1 MASYFLAAGADGCYR
16 SQNRSDVTVN
26 CADLAGSPRVIEWPS
41 SLSAQQR
48 THLTGQWLNEP
59 DGLLYDEWIPDE
71 WLLRAYAT
79 PAMAAVDLKR
89 GELGSRVFE
98 IEADPVVLGRSIRV
112 VIPELGL
119 AGVRQFRVG
128 REVPGWWLYGPRGS
142 DVLTLLRQYHQ
153 PNVMERVLAAA
164 LDHQAAWRSHVPV
177 TFLADVLAVADA
189 TRRVGAVTL
198 ASTLTR
204 GVTAHH
210 GRLAA
215 GRAFQSAVGLIMR
228 DVLPEARVLYEPWL
242 AIFGSLPAN
251 TATVDSTYPC
261 SAELGA

>member
-1 MASYFLAAGADGCYR
+1 MAGYFLAAGADGFYR

-26 CADLAGSPRVIEWPS
+26 CADLAGSPRVVEWSS

-59 DGLLYDEWIPDE
+59 DGPLYYDEWIPDE
-71 WLLRAYAT
+71 WLLRAYVT
-79 PAMAAVDLKR
+79 SAMAAVDLKH

-119 AGVRQFRVG
+119 AGVRQFRVS
-128 REVPGWWLYGPRGS
+128 REVPSWWLYGPRGS

-153 PNVMERVLAAA
+153 PNVMETVLAAA
-164 LDHQAAWRSHVPV
+164 PDRQAAWRNHVPA

-204 GVTAHH
+204 GATAHH

-228 DVLPEARVLYEPWL
+228 DLLPEACVLYEPWL
-242 AIFGSLPAN
+242 AIFSSLPGN
-251 TATVDSTYPC
+251 RHYRGYDLS
-261 SAELGA
+261 LLR